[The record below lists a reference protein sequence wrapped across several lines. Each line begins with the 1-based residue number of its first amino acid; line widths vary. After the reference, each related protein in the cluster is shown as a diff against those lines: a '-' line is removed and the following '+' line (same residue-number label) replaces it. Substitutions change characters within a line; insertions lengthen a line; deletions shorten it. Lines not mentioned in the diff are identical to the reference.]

1 MDPALPVKDRFN
13 FEQLIASKVQDPKSE
28 IQGLIARGKELHDRS
43 LQLKEASR
51 DIDGKVVAGVNILDA
66 LFDLSGHKRASK
78 RVGKWWLHGNIA
90 QQRQAL
96 DQEYERWCDDCRN
109 ALGQMS
115 VYRKGVT
122 LRGDAR
128 TLQSRYSKTRQYV
141 RTETRLHHGV
151 SFLESLLELE
161 LVYNDGLS
169 DYVKAI
175 QTQTRARENALS
187 SVRALSKAK
196 DVLHFPGAENV
207 QRMLQSYPEEGE
219 AISGAIAVY
228 ENKGPDAN
236 RQALASCRNGL
247 EKLVCQLSEE
257 GDWKKGLPKLT
268 KSRMKQRY
276 IKDTYGY
283 LSAYGSHGPRPPSDV
298 DTELGIEMT
307 LAAMKWLLVR
317 RQDS

>member
-169 DYVKAI
+169 DY
-175 QTQTRARENALS
+175 
-187 SVRALSKAK
+187 
-196 DVLHFPGAENV
+196 FPGAENV